1 MLVLLMSIAN
11 YLKHI
16 FPCNLHSKHKENT
29 EHAAKEMGKESKHF
43 KKSMNR
49 GKKSER
55 EENEEHKNY
64 RNKTE
69 TKWD

>member
-1 MLVLLMSIAN
+1 MYSF
-11 YLKHI
+11 KI
-16 FPCNLHSKHKENT
+16 FYVIFTVNTKKILT
-29 EHAAKEMGKESKHF
+29 EHTAKEMGKESKHF
-43 KKSMNR
+43 KKSINR

-55 EENEEHKNY
+55 EENEEQKNY